1 MADLSQMLSQI
12 LSTDEGKNQV
22 SQVLSMLGQGDHQAG
37 SSPATQNSMPD
48 LSGLLASLQGAVAQ
62 PQQSNQSNQ
71 SSNGGGNGM
80 PDLSGLLASLQGAG
94 SQPQQN
100 SSGSSGGVPDLS
112 GLLSM
117 LGGNSGG
124 GGGNGGGGGLP
135 NLDIG
140 KLMKVQQ
147 LLSQRR
153 DDSSSALLRA
163 LKPHLMEENRK
174 KVDDAVRI
182 MELLDLLP
190 LIKESGLLGSLLG
203 GEQT

>member
-22 SQVLSMLGQGDHQAG
+22 SQVLSMLGQSDHQAS
-37 SSPATQNSMPD
+37 SSPATQSSSMPD
-48 LSGLLASLQGAVAQ
+48 LSGLLAALQNNGAQ
-62 PQQSNQSNQ
+62 PQQNNQSN
-71 SSNGGGNGM
+71 SGGM
-80 PDLSGLLASLQGAG
+80 PDLSGLLSSLQGAG
-94 SQPQQN
+94 TQQ
-100 SSGSSGGVPDLS
+100 SGQGGQGGVPDLS

-124 GGGNGGGGGLP
+124 GGGNGGGGLP

>member
-22 SQVLSMLGQGDHQAG
+22 NQVLSMLGQGGQQNDP
-37 SSPATQNSMPD
+37 PAPS
-48 LSGLLASLQGAVAQ
+48 
-62 PQQSNQSNQ
+62 
-71 SSNGGGNGM
+71 GGGSGGNSGGM
-80 PDLSGLLASLQGAG
+80 PDLSGLLASLGAG
-94 SQPQQN
+94 AQQN
-100 SSGSSGGVPDLS
+100 QNSAPSNSGGMPDLS
-112 GLLSM
+112 GLFSM
-117 LGGNSGG
+117 LGQNGGSNGASQGG
-124 GGGNGGGGGLP
+124 GGAGGGLP

-153 DDSSSALLRA
+153 DDSSTALLRA
-163 LKPHLMEENRK
+163 LKPHLAEENRK
-174 KVDDAVRI
+174 KVDEAVRI

-203 GEQT
+203 GDGE